1 MEGFMSLPSL
11 PALRV
16 FEAAARHE
24 SFTRAADELSVT
36 QAAVSH
42 QVRALE
48 EQLRLR
54 LFERSTRRLDL
65 TPAGRRLLPRLSHA
79 FRLIE
84 AAVEE
89 LRRGERV
96 LTVTTVHS
104 FGAVW
109 LAPRLGRFMERHP
122 RLEVQVR
129 YSTALADF
137 ERDGVDVGIRW

>member
-1 MEGFMSLPSL
+1 MSLPSL

-48 EQLRLR
+48 EQLGLR

-65 TPAGRRLLPRLSHA
+65 TPAGRTLLPRLSHA

-96 LTVTTVHS
+96 LTVTTVLLWGLCTMWISSRGH
-104 FGAVW
+104 
-109 LAPRLGRFMERHP
+109 
-122 RLEVQVR
+122 
-129 YSTALADF
+129 F
-137 ERDGVDVGIRW
+137 ERASLSVLWL